1 MTRNVSRLG
10 LSVKCIETGGVS
22 LRSMLVKLDLTGCIM
37 PECIL
42 CDSGQRGGSHTR
54 SGSAYS
60 GKCKLCQE
68 ENKVSEYFGEAGSGG
83 YCRIQKHIQEIKSQ
97 DLSNGF
103 AKHLEVHH
111 KDQVKNPNVFDMK
124 IEKTFKKNLD
134 RQVYEG
140 HRIATNKCDILL
152 NSKSEFHGP
161 AVPRVTTT
169 KEPTAN
175 NSNNRSQRQGS

>member
-1 MTRNVSRLG
+1 
-10 LSVKCIETGGVS
+10 
-22 LRSMLVKLDLTGCIM
+22 MLVKLDLTGCIM

-42 CDSGQRGGSHTR
+42 CDCGQRGGSHTR

-68 ENKVSEYFGEAGSGG
+68 QNKVSEYFGETGSGG
-83 YCRIQKHIQEIKSQ
+83 YCRMQKHIQEIKSQ

-111 KDQVKNPNVFDMK
+111 KDHVRDPTVFDLK

-134 RQVYEG
+134 R
-140 HRIATNKCDILL
+140 
-152 NSKSEFHGP
+152 
-161 AVPRVTTT
+161 
-169 KEPTAN
+169 
-175 NSNNRSQRQGS
+175 